1 MRRRAQ
7 SRQPGRALLVLL
19 AALALAPGC
28 SQYQPLVTS
37 DLVRREIDH
46 RVPPDL
52 RDRVELPFELD
63 EATIAAVDAVLS
75 PVSSESQR
83 AQDVVAYIFSRLAL
97 EYSLTPTRDAVETHR
112 TAQGNC
118 LSFVNLFV
126 GIGRHMRLNPFYV
139 EVEDYQRWNYS
150 NGVVVS
156 RGHIVAGLRVDG
168 NLATYDFLPYRTKG
182 YRDFEP
188 IDDLMAMAHY
198 YNNLGAEAL
207 MADDVDTAF
216 DDLRIA
222 TALAPDFEKA
232 INNLG
237 VVYLRRGDTPAAVA
251 LYEHGLEL
259 NPESVPILTN
269 LARANQNL
277 GLLDKATEIL
287 DQIEAVNRTNPFFF
301 VYRGEVALAAGDTA
315 RALDYMRKALQTDP
329 DVPEVHVGLVKVY
342 LALGDVE
349 KARYHVERALRL
361 DATHEEARKY
371 AALLEARSPAP
382 GQ

>member
-1 MRRRAQ
+1 MA
-7 SRQPGRALLVLL
+7 V
-19 AALALAPGC
+19 AALALAC
-28 SQYQPLVTS
+28 TQYQPLVTS
-37 DLVRREIDH
+37 DLVRRQIEQ
-46 RVPPDL
+46 RVPADL

-63 EATIAAVDAVLS
+63 AETIAAVEAVIS
-75 PVSSESQR
+75 PASSESER

-97 EYSLTPTRDAVETHR
+97 EYSLTPTRNAVETHR
-112 TAQGNC
+112 VAQGNC

-126 GIGRHMRLNPFYV
+126 GIGRHVRLNPFYV
-139 EVEDYQRWNYS
+139 EVEDYQRWNYA

-168 NLATYDFLPYRTKG
+168 NLATYDFLPYRIKG

-188 IDDLMAMAHY
+188 IDDLMAMAHF

-207 MADDVDTAF
+207 MVDDVGGALDS
-216 DDLRIA
+216 LLIA

-237 VVYLRRGDTPAAVA
+237 VAYLRRGDTEAAVA
-251 LYEHGLEL
+251 LYERGLEL

-277 GLLDKATEIL
+277 GLLDRATAIL
-287 DQIEAVNRTNPFFF
+287 DQIEGVNRTNPFFF
-301 VYRGEVALAAGDTA
+301 VYRGEVALAGGDVA
-315 RALDYMRKALQTDP
+315 RALDYMRQALQTDSE
-329 DVPEVHVGLVKVY
+329 VPEVHVGLIKVY
-342 LALGDVE
+342 LALGDLQR
-349 KARYHVERALRL
+349 ARHHLDRALRL

-371 AALLEARSPAP
+371 AAMMEAPHPEP
-382 GQ
+382 GP